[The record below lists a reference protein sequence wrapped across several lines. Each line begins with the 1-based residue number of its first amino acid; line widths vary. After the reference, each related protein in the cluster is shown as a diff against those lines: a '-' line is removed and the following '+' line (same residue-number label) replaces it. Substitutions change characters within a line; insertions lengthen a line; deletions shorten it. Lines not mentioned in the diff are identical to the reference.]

1 MKTSKTQLNGE
12 KSSIHSSLTTLPM
25 GGTKK
30 LNHIESNTLQIRP
43 PKDLQQK
50 KSNQLI
56 DPGYKKSNFIFL

>member
-1 MKTSKTQLNGE
+1 L
-12 KSSIHSSLTTLPM
+12 

-30 LNHIESNTLQIRP
+30 SNHIESNTLQIRP

-56 DPGYKKSNFIFL
+56 DPGYKNLILFSLN